1 MPIRDGSDPHHPLP
15 LFISG
20 HADELEQWAS
30 RILKASILVIAV
42 TVSGIAIALSLG
54 NPVRVFANAA
64 ASLTDNSAVQRG
76 ANESTPTIQS
86 TAGVQPIQSP
96 ADVQAPTPTPGGA
109 PARDEIAA
117 VPEPANHAQTEN
129 NEPPSGTLLRQFQAW
144 AAKEDARAQKPVEA
158 VQVAPAEVEENNPAF
173 ERLVQK
179 HRKAKSVR
187 NVRAEMRHI
196 RKSKARIHR
205 KQNARGQAPSRK
217 NTRAQ
222 KQPVPGTFIP
232 AGFAPIDRVC
242 NGCGASRGQPISGLA
257 QRSKGRSFDY
267 LVGERLHRVR
277 HLDAEGFRGLHVN
290 DQLELARPHDGK
302 IGGLFAL

>member
-1 MPIRDGSDPHHPLP
+1 MPIRDGSDPNHPLP
-15 LFISG
+15 LFLSG
-20 HADELEQWAS
+20 YADELEQWGTS

-54 NPVRVFANAA
+54 NPVKVFADAT

-76 ANESTPTIQS
+76 ANKSTPTIRS
-86 TAGVQPIQSP
+86 AASAQPIQSP
-96 ADVQAPTPTPGGA
+96 ADVQVPTPTPGGA

-117 VPEPANHAQTEN
+117 VPEPANQAQTEN

-144 AAKEDARAQKPVEA
+144 AAKEDARARKPVEA

-173 ERLVQK
+173 EQLVQK

-205 KQNARGQAPSRK
+205 KQNARGQAPSGQDA
-217 NTRAQ
+217 RARER
-222 KQPVPGTFIP
+222 PVQD
-232 AGFAPIDRVC
+232 ALAP
-242 NGCGASRGQPISGLA
+242 
-257 QRSKGRSFDY
+257 SF
-267 LVGERLHRVR
+267 LL
-277 HLDAEGFRGLHVN
+277 GLH
-290 DQLELARPHDGK
+290 Q
-302 IGGLFAL
+302 

>member
-54 NPVRVFANAA
+54 NPIKVFADAT
-64 ASLTDNSAVQRG
+64 ASLTDNSAVQRS

-86 TAGVQPIQSP
+86 AAGIQPIQSS
-96 ADVQAPTPTPGGA
+96 ADVQVHTPTPGGA

-117 VPEPANHAQTEN
+117 VPEPANQAQTEN

-144 AAKEDARAQKPVEA
+144 AAKEDARAHKPVEA
-158 VQVAPAEVEENNPAF
+158 VQVAPAEVEGNHSAF
-173 ERLVQK
+173 EQLVQT
-179 HRKAKSVR
+179 HREAKSVR

-196 RKSKARIHR
+196 RKSKARLHR
-205 KQNARGQAPSRK
+205 KQNARRRTRSGQDA
-217 NTRAQ
+217 RAQ
-222 KQPVPGTFIP
+222 EQPVQNGLVTFIP
-232 AGFAPIDRVC
+232 AGFAPIDRAC
-242 NGCGASRGQPISGLA
+242 NGCGASRGQPS
-257 QRSKGRSFDY
+257 QRSAR
-267 LVGERLHRVR
+267 RLRFGQSAV
-277 HLDAEGFRGLHVN
+277 
-290 DQLELARPHDGK
+290 
-302 IGGLFAL
+302 